1 MMVNKLEKSF
11 NSFSQLIKRP
21 QTIIQAE
28 NRVKSGWDN
37 LSDLPFGKRVFSYL
51 VGKTAP
57 YSGNIKAQIEELR
70 PGFAKVLLRDRSS
83 IRNHIKSIHAVALA
97 NLAEL
102 AGNIALSYSLPENS
116 RFIVAKMDIDYIK
129 KARGDI
135 YATSHCPIPK
145 TNKRKEYTV
154 LVEIYNAQGELLC
167 KASLVSLVGPKS

>member
-1 MMVNKLEKSF
+1 MNKLEKTLS
-11 NSFSQLIKRP
+11 SFSQLIKRP
-21 QTIIQAE
+21 QSIIQAE

-37 LSDLPFGKRVFSYL
+37 LSDLPFGKRTFSYL

-70 PGFAKVLLRDRSS
+70 PGFAKVLLRDRYS
-83 IRNHIKSIHAVALA
+83 IRNHIESIHAVALA

-102 AGNIALSYSLPENS
+102 TGNIALSYSLPENS

-135 YATSHCPIPK
+135 YAISQCPVPQ
-145 TNKRKEYTV
+145 TNKRKKYTV
-154 LVEIYNAQGELLC
+154 TVEIYDKQQELLC
-167 KASLVSLVGPKS
+167 KASLISLVGPRR